1 MKLQCYI
8 KGGVVKEQRNIDV
21 MQTAVDYVN
30 EINDNRSA
38 SAVIVNPANYNDI
51 LGERMY
57 SSNESVNF
65 ISIIIVILLLQGTM
79 LLKGRIK

>member
-1 MKLQCYI
+1 MLYKKEELL
-8 KGGVVKEQRNIDV
+8 KEQRNIDV

-57 SSNESVNF
+57 
-65 ISIIIVILLLQGTM
+65 LAM
-79 LLKGRIK
+79 RA

>member
-8 KGGVVKEQRNIDV
+8 KRRNCLKEQRNIDA
-21 MQTAVDYVN
+21 MQAAVDYVN

-51 LGERMY
+51 LGEK
-57 SSNESVNF
+57 NVF
-65 ISIIIVILLLQGTM
+65 
-79 LLKGRIK
+79 